1 MVNGIF
7 APLNLETVLNQGQEE
22 HCTGLI
28 PVKKDT
34 ITPYIFQHQSSTQCD
49 MDLSSAAKKNV
60 TCTRS
65 CKCDYN

>member
-34 ITPYIFQHQSSTQCD
+34 ITPYIFQHQSSTHGFIIC
-49 MDLSSAAKKNV
+49 
-60 TCTRS
+60 
-65 CKCDYN
+65 CKEKCNLH